1 MFMKI
6 VIVDS
11 VFKTA
16 AIKNVNAIPQI
27 AAQVDMGYVP
37 VRRVADVI
45 MYPGKRFL
53 DRLEPLLDERLDIEA
68 VVVLE

>member
-6 VIVDS
+6 IIVDS

-27 AAQVDMGYVP
+27 TAQVDMGYIP
-37 VRRVADVI
+37 ARRVADVI
-45 MYPGKRFL
+45 MYPGKS
-53 DRLEPLLDERLDIEA
+53 LLDHLESLLGERLDIEA